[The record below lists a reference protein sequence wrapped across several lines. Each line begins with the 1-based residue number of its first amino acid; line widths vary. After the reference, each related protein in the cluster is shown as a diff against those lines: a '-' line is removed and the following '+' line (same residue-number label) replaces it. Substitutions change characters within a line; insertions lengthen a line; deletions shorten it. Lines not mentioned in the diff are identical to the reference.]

1 MDSTDPPRSARRSA
15 GEWLFQLTTITIG
28 VLIALSFDALLK
40 WNADRTLLNE
50 ARATIALEI
59 ADNKRELDA
68 HLAAFDARVGRVD
81 NGLKLVGELDAGV
94 EPTIHQVDLKF
105 DFPTLN
111 NSGWQTA
118 ERTGAIALMEYTEVQ
133 RLARIYAL
141 QSLFSDTLQPMFV
154 TTNEAGALMN
164 APGEPFENQATR
176 DAMRARLIQLR
187 AYLALG
193 QQLGTQLSDGYSK
206 LEQ

>member
-1 MDSTDPPRSARRSA
+1 MERGPHASERSTR
-15 GEWLFQLTTITIG
+15 
-28 VLIALSFDALLK
+28 
-40 WNADRTLLNE
+40 
-50 ARATIALEI
+50 
-59 ADNKRELDA
+59 
-68 HLAAFDARVGRVD
+68 
-81 NGLKLVGELDAGV
+81 GELDAGV
-94 EPTIHQVDLKF
+94 EPTIHQVDLKL

-118 ERTGAIALMEYTEVQ
+118 ERTGAIALMEYNEVQ

-141 QSLFSDTLQPMFV
+141 QSLFSDTLQPMFMFV
-154 TTNEAGALMN
+154 VTNEAGALMN
-164 APGEPFENQATR
+164 APGEPFESQSTR

-193 QQLGTQLSDGYSK
+193 QQLGTQLSESYSK